1 MANGDCPIG
10 AANRADI
17 ANHGRE
23 IREMKE
29 RMQRTEDR
37 MQRTEDRQDEHS
49 ITIKHQGWQ
58 IGLVI
63 GLIVVFGGPLAQKLM
78 ALLPLP

>member
-1 MANGDCPIG
+1 MPNGDCAVG
-10 AANRADI
+10 AANKADI

-23 IREMKE
+23 ISEMKA
-29 RMQRTEDR
+29 RMTRI
-37 MQRTEDRQDEHS
+37 EDRQDEHS

>member
-1 MANGDCPIG
+1 MPNGDCPVG
-10 AANRADI
+10 ASNKADI

-23 IREMKE
+23 IIEMKA
-29 RMQRTEDR
+29 RMTRI
-37 MQRTEDRQDEHS
+37 EDRQDEHS

>member
-1 MANGDCPIG
+1 MPNGDCPVG
-10 AANRADI
+10 AANKADI

-23 IREMKE
+23 ISEMKA
-29 RMQRTEDR
+29 RMTRI
-37 MQRTEDRQDEHS
+37 EDRQDEHS

>member
-1 MANGDCPIG
+1 MANGDCPVG
-10 AANRADI
+10 AANKADI

-23 IREMKE
+23 ISEMKA
-29 RMQRTEDR
+29 RMTRI
-37 MQRTEDRQDEHS
+37 EDRQDEHS